1 MFTKENNPLTIPEL
15 LVSYDKKLL
24 KEYHLWYNEMMVVYS
39 IALGSNGKLNFD
51 PDNKYVMAMT
61 KRAIKYQGGS
71 VKLANKGLDM
81 QAIRATMD
89 SEEVVEIG
97 SLNWFHFNDS
107 VTQELKIEIHNMCLS
122 IVFATMMVLYKH
134 GDKTFDKAA
143 ITVAKFTDEVID
155 QMGLLR
161 FLKEGELTGEEAVKF
176 RELLMS
182 WLVTVCARL
191 GVLLMSRLKEFS
203 PKAYP
208 LYLLPGVHAKM
219 PCLTLYFTS
228 ENYVENYVKDNK
240 KEK

>member
-1 MFTKENNPLTIPEL
+1 MFTKEDKPLTIPEL

-24 KEYHLWYNEMMVVYS
+24 KEYHLWYNEMMCAYNL
-39 IALGSNGKLNFD
+39 ALGPNGKLNFD
-51 PDNKYVMAMT
+51 PDNKYIIAMA

-71 VKLANKGLDM
+71 VKLVKNGLDT
-81 QAIRATMD
+81 QAIRATMEN
-89 SEEVVEIG
+89 EEVVEIG
-97 SLNWFHFNDS
+97 TLNWFNFNES

-122 IVFATMMVLYKH
+122 IAFATIMVLYKH
-134 GDKTFDKAA
+134 GYKTFDKAA
-143 ITVAKFTDEVID
+143 ITVAKFTDEIID
-155 QMGLLR
+155 QTGLLH
-161 FLKEGELTGEEAVKF
+161 FLKEGELTGEEALKF

-182 WLVTVCARL
+182 WLVTICARL

-228 ENYVENYVKDNK
+228 ENYVKDTK
-240 KEK
+240 KEKI